1 MRRQRLPRHIREHAH
16 PRLGRTLAFTQPRRN
31 GALPR
36 HGPWRR
42 IIRGLASKARRRLN
56 VTRKHH
62 RAMSRHAGSTR
73 RRRKPSTW
81 LARRHAPLPR
91 NPEPPSPMRCTHQR
105 RKRPYFAST
114 PTGFAPT
121 SPGDLSPLRM
131 SRRNPGTPPKF
142 VSTPYKCLNT
152 TDICLNTVNVCLN
165 TTPRRPN
172 TIIILVSART
182 PGDLSSLIMPGRDRN
197 LSQHH

>member
-1 MRRQRLPRHIREHAH
+1 MRRQRLPRHIREQAR
-16 PRLGRTLAFTQPRRN
+16 PRLGRTLACAQPRRN

-56 VTRKHH
+56 ATRQHH
-62 RAMSRHAGSTR
+62 HAMSRHAGSTR

-142 VSTPYKCLNT
+142 VSTPYKF
-152 TDICLNTVNVCLN
+152 VS
-165 TTPRRPN
+165 TPYKF
-172 TIIILVSART
+172 VST
-182 PGDLSSLIMPGRDRN
+182 PPEFASTPPIAAPTQSSFWFPHQRLAT
-197 LSQHH
+197 